1 MVVVSAAAVGVGL
14 GALGFGG
21 GFGFGFFGFGFCL
34 VFGLCLRLFFG
45 LGSFLCL
52 LGLLGPVLGP
62 GLSAA
67 AARLGVS
74 RTHLREVINGN
85 RQSKHLMARL
95 AKAGVKVE
103 VA

>member
-1 MVVVSAAAVGVGL
+1 MAKRSEIVIRRKQRMS
-14 GALGFGG
+14 
-21 GFGFGFFGFGFCL
+21 
-34 VFGLCLRLFFG
+34 
-45 LGSFLCL
+45 
-52 LGLLGPVLGP
+52 

>member
-1 MVVVSAAAVGVGL
+1 MVAPILIPLAILGGMDGVEPL
-14 GALGFGG
+14 RAS
-21 GFGFGFFGFGFCL
+21 
-34 VFGLCLRLFFG
+34 VPLCEKPKLNEIVIRRKPRM
-45 LGSFLCL
+45 S
-52 LGLLGPVLGP
+52 

-74 RTHLREVINGN
+74 RTHLREMINGN

>member
-1 MVVVSAAAVGVGL
+1 MAKRSEIVIRRKPRMA
-14 GALGFGG
+14 
-21 GFGFGFFGFGFCL
+21 
-34 VFGLCLRLFFG
+34 
-45 LGSFLCL
+45 
-52 LGLLGPVLGP
+52 

-103 VA
+103 VT

>member
-1 MVVVSAAAVGVGL
+1 MVSMLIPLMIA
-14 GALGFGG
+14 G
-21 GFGFGFFGFGFCL
+21 GFDG
-34 VFGLCLRLFFG
+34 VEPLRPSAPPREILAAQPRQTACRKAKR
-45 LGSFLCL
+45 SEIVIRRK
-52 LGLLGPVLGP
+52 PRMS

-95 AKAGVKVE
+95 AKAGVKEE

>member
-1 MVVVSAAAVGVGL
+1 MVSLLIPLMIA
-14 GALGFGG
+14 G
-21 GFGFGFFGFGFCL
+21 GFDG
-34 VFGLCLRLFFG
+34 VEPLRASATPREILAAQPTRKAKR
-45 LGSFLCL
+45 SEIVIRRK
-52 LGLLGPVLGP
+52 PRMS

>member
-1 MVVVSAAAVGVGL
+1 MVSMLIPLMIA
-14 GALGFGG
+14 G
-21 GFGFGFFGFGFCL
+21 GFDG
-34 VFGLCLRLFFG
+34 VEPLRPSAPPREILAAQPRQTACRKAKR
-45 LGSFLCL
+45 SEIVIRRK
-52 LGLLGPVLGP
+52 PRMS

>member
-1 MVVVSAAAVGVGL
+1 MAKRSEIVICRKPRMS
-14 GALGFGG
+14 
-21 GFGFGFFGFGFCL
+21 
-34 VFGLCLRLFFG
+34 
-45 LGSFLCL
+45 
-52 LGLLGPVLGP
+52 

>member
-1 MVVVSAAAVGVGL
+1 MAKRSEIVIRRKPRMS
-14 GALGFGG
+14 
-21 GFGFGFFGFGFCL
+21 
-34 VFGLCLRLFFG
+34 
-45 LGSFLCL
+45 
-52 LGLLGPVLGP
+52 

-95 AKAGVKVE
+95 RDAGIKVE
-103 VA
+103 VEG

>member
-1 MVVVSAAAVGVGL
+1 MVSLLIPLMIA
-14 GALGFGG
+14 G
-21 GFGFGFFGFGFCL
+21 GFDG
-34 VFGLCLRLFFG
+34 VEPLRDSATPRETLAAQ
-45 LGSFLCL
+45 LRQTACRKAKRSEIVIRRK
-52 LGLLGPVLGP
+52 PRMS

>member
-1 MVVVSAAAVGVGL
+1 MAKRSEIVIRRKPRMS
-14 GALGFGG
+14 
-21 GFGFGFFGFGFCL
+21 
-34 VFGLCLRLFFG
+34 
-45 LGSFLCL
+45 
-52 LGLLGPVLGP
+52 

-103 VA
+103 VAGWRIKWTLSMNASSSNARQVARP

>member
-1 MVVVSAAAVGVGL
+1 MAKRNEIVIRRKPRMA
-14 GALGFGG
+14 
-21 GFGFGFFGFGFCL
+21 
-34 VFGLCLRLFFG
+34 
-45 LGSFLCL
+45 
-52 LGLLGPVLGP
+52 

-103 VA
+103 VE